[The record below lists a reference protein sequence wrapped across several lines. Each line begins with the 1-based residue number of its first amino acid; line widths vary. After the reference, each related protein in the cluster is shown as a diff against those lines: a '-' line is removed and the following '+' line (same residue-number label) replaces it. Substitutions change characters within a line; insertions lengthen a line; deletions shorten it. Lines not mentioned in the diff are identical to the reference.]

1 MADAISWLLEISTL
15 PSDREAFER
24 WLGLEDAIAFLRES
38 IKDDEFV
45 VYACTKYTFLHAV
58 VAPSASVD
66 PPNVEDLLRW
76 NHNPFSSW
84 GIAVSF
90 PETVSISITPPM
102 HCAGAETLE
111 GGEQLLFARTFD
123 GRIGNKTYYE
133 VFQKFTHVFDLHYI
147 EARKAYCRLDKYG
160 DIEDVVRIVE
170 IPGRGTSLGE
180 TIVTF
185 NRTLLDEY
193 LVLTDSKIVRMFD
206 FTRYRFSDFSGW
218 SGSHD
223 SQFTEDPNLF
233 YRCHIEPGHASYM
246 RGCQIVPALA
256 SKEAILQRHDF
267 SQPEEREY
275 ASFIALDFKN
285 KVIREISTAPGETA
299 NYFTESA
306 LPFETSPAFFRP
318 EVLVRYK
325 ADSDKYRLEDRSI
338 SCRGGWSLQTY
349 DINEAGQVH
358 TYIVYLRSLPYEEQ
372 LYWKAHNEKPKK
384 PISKRAFATDFEG
397 NWYEEYDPL
406 ARLKG
411 ALHDWNRE
419 QVPWWELRAEKLPD
433 QVHYPVTSS
442 HDEWANEILHLD
454 QLVVEGFETKWLRD
468 EAQRLGRSPDAGL
481 QSLNLVVECLI
492 GMGYA
497 DDDAHKIVGSLK
509 DAHDLRS
516 KLRGHASGDEAE
528 AIRNQILT
536 QYGSYNKHF
545 RALTEAVDQSIRSI
559 GEAFGKRVARAAAT
573 SK

>member
-1 MADAISWLLEISTL
+1 MP
-15 PSDREAFER
+15 PSEKEEFER

-38 IKDDEFV
+38 IKDDEFI
-45 VYACTKYTFLHAV
+45 VYACTKYTFLYAV
-58 VAPSASVD
+58 VAPCASVD
-66 PPNVEDLLRW
+66 PPNVEDLLTW

-84 GIAVSF
+84 GITVSF
-90 PETVSISITPPM
+90 GEPVSTSITPPM
-102 HCAGAETLE
+102 HGAGAETLE

-133 VFQKFTHVFDLHYI
+133 VLQKFTHVFDLHYL
-147 EARKAYCRLDKYG
+147 EARKAYCRLDKHG
-160 DIEDVVRIVE
+160 DIEDVIRITE
-170 IPGRGTSLGE
+170 FPARGTDLGG
-180 TIVTF
+180 TLVTF
-185 NRTLLDEY
+185 NRGLLDEY
-193 LVLTDSKIVRMFD
+193 LALTDSKIVRMFD
-206 FTRYRFSDFSGW
+206 FTRCRFSGFRGW

-223 SQFTEDPNLF
+223 SQFTEEPNLF
-233 YRCHIEPGHASYM
+233 YRSHIEPGHASYM
-246 RGCQIVPALA
+246 RGCQIVPALTA
-256 SKEAILQRHDF
+256 KEEILKLHEC

-306 LPFETSPAFFRP
+306 LPFETTPAFFRP
-318 EVLVRYK
+318 EVLARYK
-325 ADSDKYRLEDRSI
+325 ADSEKYRLEDRSI

-358 TYIVYLRSLPYEEQ
+358 TYIVYLRGLPYEEQ

-406 ARLKG
+406 PNLKG
-411 ALHDWNRE
+411 ALHDWNQE

-454 QLVVEGFETKWLRD
+454 QLVVEGFETKWLRNR
-468 EAQRLGRSPDAGL
+468 AQRLGRSPDARL
-481 QSLNLVVECLI
+481 QSLGLMEECLI

-497 DDDAHKIVGSLK
+497 DDDARKIVGPLK
-509 DAHDLRS
+509 DAHHLRS

-528 AIRNQILT
+528 SIRKQILT
-536 QYGSYNKHF
+536 EYGSYNKHF
-545 RALTEAVDQSIRSI
+545 RSLAEAVDQSIRAI
-559 GEAFGKRVARAAAT
+559 GEAFDKGVAAGA
-573 SK
+573 SSDD